1 VIEFYGPI
9 RSVHIAAVLT
19 SGALF
24 LLRALLVQCGRS
36 GWALAATPRFLSYA
50 VDTTLLTAAL
60 MLVAIL
66 PSAVYANGW
75 LAAKL
80 ALLPVYIGLGWLAL
94 RGRSRAGRLTAFA
107 GAVLAFGAMYG
118 IARAHDPLGPLRYWT
133 LPGFGPG

>member
-1 VIEFYGPI
+1 VLEYYGPI
-9 RSVHIAAVLT
+9 RSVHVAAVLT

-24 LLRALLVQCGRS
+24 LLRAVLVQCGRA
-36 GWALAATPRFLSYA
+36 GWALVAPLRFLSYA

-60 MLVAIL
+60 MLAAIL
-66 PSAVYANGW
+66 PSAAFANGW

-94 RGRSRAGRLTAFA
+94 RARGRSWRLASLA

-118 IARAHDPLGPLRYWT
+118 IARAHDPLGPLRHWP
-133 LPGFGPG
+133 LFSFGPG

>member
-24 LLRALLVQCGRS
+24 LLRALLVQCGRT
-36 GWALAATPRFLSYA
+36 GWALATAPRFLSYA
-50 VDTTLLTAAL
+50 VDTTLLTAAV

-66 PSAVYANGW
+66 PSSIYANGW

-94 RGRSRAGRLTAFA
+94 RARSRAGRLASLL
-107 GAVLAFGAMYG
+107 GALLAFGAMYG
-118 IARAHDPLGPLRYWT
+118 VARAHDPLGPFRNWMMAAFA
-133 LPGFGPG
+133 PG